1 MDELVFLRIFI
12 LVAVGVDAVPQERLI
27 LSALGLAE
35 RPATA
40 EGISGQ
46 RSRGKEIPPA
56 LLKRFRKTESDQTN
70 EGEPCTIAEYGVRG
84 NIIRYVQDQGGVVL
98 GSGVACPGCLEQHL
112 FFNLA
117 VLESLEVLSLAQLHI
132 NFIWRFWPKG
142 PGRAATFLRSSPT
155 FSAILYKV
163 VRPTLKGADPRAN
176 RRLLL
181 SQSVRPGPGDASVT
195 LDITSLA
202 ESWRQST
209 RNYGLILELRPMD
222 ADPDRS
228 CALPSA
234 RASLVAVSLHPQ
246 QCRSRQ
252 RRSTA
257 HVMPPMSPSNICKA
271 RRLYVDFKDVGWQ
284 DWIIAPQGY
293 MANYCHG
300 ECPFP
305 LSDSLN
311 STNHAILQTL
321 VHSLDPGTTPQ
332 PCCVPVRFSPISMLY
347 YDNNDN
353 VVLRHYQDMVVD
365 ECGCR

>member
-1 MDELVFLRIFI
+1 MDGLVFLRF
-12 LVAVGVDAVPQERLI
+12 LMVVAVGVDAVPHERL
-27 LSALGLAE
+27 LLAALGLTE

-40 EGISGQ
+40 AVTSGQ
-46 RSRGKEIPPA
+46 GSRGKEVPVA
-56 LLKRFRKTESDQTN
+56 LWRMFRRSESVQAN
-70 EGEPCTIAEYGVRG
+70 EGEPCTVSEYGVRG
-84 NIIRYVQDQGGVVL
+84 NIVRYVQDQGGVIL
-98 GSGVACPGCLEQHL
+98 GSGATCPGCVDQHL
-112 FFNLA
+112 LFNLS

-132 NFIWRFWPKG
+132 NFLWRLWPEG
-142 PGRAATFLRSSPT
+142 PGRAAAFLRNGPA

-163 VRPTLKGADPRAN
+163 VRPTLKGADPRVN

-181 SQSVRPGPGDASVT
+181 SQSLRPGPGDASVT
-195 LDITSLA
+195 LDVTSLA
-202 ESWRQST
+202 ESWRRSA
-209 RNYGLILELRPMD
+209 RNYGLILELRPLD
-222 ADPDRS
+222 ADPEPLR
-228 CALPSA
+228 ATLPA
-234 RASLVAVSLHPQ
+234 RATLVAVSLHPQ
-246 QCRSRQ
+246 QCGSRR
-252 RRSTA
+252 RRSA
-257 HVMPPMSPSNICKA
+257 GHAPPPVSPSNICKA

-321 VHSLDPGTTPQ
+321 VHSLDPGSTPQ